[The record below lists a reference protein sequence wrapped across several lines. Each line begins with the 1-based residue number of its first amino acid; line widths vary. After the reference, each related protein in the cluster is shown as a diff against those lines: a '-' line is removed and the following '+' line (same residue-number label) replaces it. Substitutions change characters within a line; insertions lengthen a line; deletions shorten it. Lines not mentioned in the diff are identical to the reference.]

1 MKTRFTTLDICSVIT
16 EINESAVGLRLNNV
30 YDIDNKTYLLKLI
43 KPDVKKFLLIE
54 SGIRMHLSEFD
65 WPKNNFP
72 SGFAMKLRK
81 HIRGKRLTSVNQ
93 LGIDRIIDL
102 QFGSGEMACHMIVEL
117 YDRGNIALTDCNYTI
132 LNLLRYR
139 RPTAVKENKD
149 QDENSDVR
157 IAVHEEYPISAA
169 RPQQP
174 LMSLQEFVEVLSKA
188 KEDSQVKRVLNSR
201 LPYGISTIEHCLCIA
216 GFSTNVKTGKSF
228 SLDKDAQTLHTAF
241 QNGENLLRNA
251 QSTVSKGYIIQKKEK
266 KATDGSEMITNVEFQ
281 PFLFE
286 QHKNLP
292 HTEYNSFNKAVDE
305 FYGAMQSQKNDL
317 KQLQREKQAMKKLEN
332 VRKDHESRINGLRV
346 EQEEDCMKAELIEAN
361 LADVDKAIRV
371 ICGAIANQLDW
382 ADIESLVRDAQANE
396 DPVALKIRKLK
407 LDTNSFMMSL
417 SMPYY
422 DSPSSDESDESSS
435 SIEEKSAEKHKMK
448 PYKIEI
454 DLSLTAYGNAE
465 KYYSKKRL
473 AKNKEQRTIDASEK
487 AFKSAQKKTK
497 ETLKEVETI
506 HTIQK
511 SRKVY
516 WFEKFVWF
524 ISTENYLVIGGHDAQ
539 QNEILV
545 KRYLRA
551 GDVYVHADLHG
562 ATSCIIKNNNPS
574 QPIPPSTL
582 NEAGT
587 MAICHSG
594 AWDAKVVTS
603 AWWVHH
609 DQVSKTAPSGE
620 YLTTGSFLIR
630 GKKNYLPPS
639 YLVYGFGFL
648 FKVDESCIWKHK
660 DERKVKVI
668 ENNESRRSDFE
679 KLKISCED
687 EKSEKSSNEDEKCVD
702 EDSNVDEKKDAI
714 EDVESKSDSND
725 DTVKA
730 EFEFP
735 NSEIKIDYKGE
746 EKIQNQK
753 VRLSA
758 KQKRD
763 LRKQKKKNQE
773 NEQPSNITDSVKT
786 QGENIKQQKSQPQV
800 QLKRGQKNKLRKM
813 KNKYKD
819 QDEEDRELAMKLL
832 ASGGESKKNKENNKK
847 GKNNVPSKG
856 KNFLNEQKDAKKT
869 QKDTKRS
876 DQSNDNTKHAPTA
889 KTELSDDEEMKQE
902 EPQYEGE
909 QLLQSLTGCP
919 QPDDII
925 LFAIPTCAP
934 YSSMKNYKFKV
945 KLTPGN
951 NKKGKATKTALQMFQ
966 MTKETTQQEKDHLRS
981 VKDYDMSKN
990 IPGKVKLSAPNLQG
1004 MKQKQKQNKKKK

>member
-16 EINESAVGLRLNNV
+16 EINDSAVGLRLNNV

-102 QFGSGEMACHMIVEL
+102 QFGSEEMAFHMIVEL

-139 RPTAVKENKD
+139 RPTAVKDNKD

-157 IAVHEEYPISAA
+157 IAVHEEYPVSAA
-169 RPQQP
+169 RPQEP
-174 LMSLQEFVEVLSKA
+174 LITLEEFVDVISKA
-188 KEDSQVKRVLNSR
+188 KEESQVKRVLNSK
-201 LPYGISTIEHCLCIA
+201 LPYGISTIEHCLCLA

-228 SLDKDAQTLHTAF
+228 NLDKDAEVLHNAF

-251 QSTVSKGYIIQKKEK
+251 QSTISKGYIIQKKER

-292 HTEYNSFNKAVDE
+292 YTEYASFNKAVDE

-332 VRKDHESRINGLRV
+332 VKRDHESRINGLKV

-361 LADVDKAIRV
+361 LSDVDKAIRV

-382 ADIESLVRDAQANE
+382 PDIESLVRDAQANE

-407 LDTNSFMMSL
+407 LDTNSFMMAL
-417 SMPYY
+417 TMPYY
-422 DSPSSDESDESSS
+422 ESETDSESDESDRSV
-435 SIEEKSAEKHKMK
+435 EEKTSQKLKQK
-448 PYKIEI
+448 PYKVEI
-454 DLSLTAYGNAE
+454 DLSLSAYANAE

-497 ETLKEVETI
+497 ETLKEVATI

-562 ATSCIIKNNNPS
+562 ATSCIIKNNNSS

-603 AWWVHH
+603 AWWVYHN
-609 DQVSKTAPSGE
+609 QVSKTAPSGE
-620 YLTTGSFLIR
+620 YLTVGSFIIR
-630 GKKNYLPPS
+630 GKKNFLPPS

-648 FKVDESCIWKHK
+648 FKVDESCVWRHK
-660 DERKVKVI
+660 EERKVKVI
-668 ENNESRRSDFE
+668 ENNDICKSNFE
-679 KLKISCED
+679 KLRIKDSIDEN
-687 EKSEKSSNEDEKCVD
+687 EKSND
-702 EDSNVDEKKDAI
+702 EDSNVDIK
-714 EDVESKSDSND
+714 EDVIADLESND
-725 DTVKA
+725 DTAKS
-730 EFEFP
+730 ELDFP
-735 NSEIKIDYKGE
+735 DSEIKIDYE
-746 EKIQNQK
+746 REKKMQNDK

-763 LRKQKKKNQE
+763 LRKQKKKQNRE
-773 NEQPSNITDSVKT
+773 EEQPSNIINNVKT
-786 QGENIKQQKSQPQV
+786 EVCFFELLNKF
-800 QLKRGQKNKLRKM
+800 KNKL
-813 KNKYKD
+813 
-819 QDEEDRELAMKLL
+819 
-832 ASGGESKKNKENNKK
+832 
-847 GKNNVPSKG
+847 
-856 KNFLNEQKDAKKT
+856 F
-869 QKDTKRS
+869 
-876 DQSNDNTKHAPTA
+876 
-889 KTELSDDEEMKQE
+889 
-902 EPQYEGE
+902 
-909 QLLQSLTGCP
+909 
-919 QPDDII
+919 
-925 LFAIPTCAP
+925 
-934 YSSMKNYKFKV
+934 
-945 KLTPGN
+945 
-951 NKKGKATKTALQMFQ
+951 
-966 MTKETTQQEKDHLRS
+966 
-981 VKDYDMSKN
+981 
-990 IPGKVKLSAPNLQG
+990 
-1004 MKQKQKQNKKKK
+1004 